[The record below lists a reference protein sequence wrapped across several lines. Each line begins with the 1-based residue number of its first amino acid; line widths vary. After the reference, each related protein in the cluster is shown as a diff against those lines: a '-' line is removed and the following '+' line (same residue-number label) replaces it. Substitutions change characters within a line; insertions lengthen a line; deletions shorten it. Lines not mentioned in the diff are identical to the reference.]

1 MTTDAHVKTAPV
13 VITGPGPFVI
23 ADTYVDAA
31 EIAAGVMS
39 GVDFTPLQNGVDFT
53 VNNVP
58 GPTGGTL
65 TLNSQVAAD
74 YEDAILHIWRAGA
87 VEQSWSGSGA
97 RESAIEAQLDWLTRA
112 VQNLQRDVTRTVR
125 FMQDVDPIGA
135 QPSHN
140 IGFDATGKL
149 IGRPDAVVSTDLA
162 ATYAAQ
168 AEAAAAT
175 MRKSLFFYRK
185 SNANYTSLVPAGGV
199 ENYVQHS
206 DVFAITPT
214 LPNSEI
220 IVISSTEAR
229 ITNLD
234 GDDDFRAYLEL
245 RYKDS
250 AGVWQS
256 NQAVDN
262 HSSAPLGV
270 INVDGNATVAGTR
283 VFSTMFP
290 AMSRLGAAQK
300 NASGNWEIAIFGSP
314 DPDVDSEIELHTAGT
329 GFTIIE
335 VEDGTS

>member
-13 VITGPGPFVI
+13 VITGTGPFVI

-39 GVDFTPLQNGVDFT
+39 GVNFTPLQNGVDFT
-53 VNNVP
+53 VNNAP

-74 YEDAILHIWRAGA
+74 YEDATLHIWRAGP
-87 VEQSWSGSGA
+87 VEQPWSGAGA
-97 RESAIEAQLDWLTRA
+97 REGAIEAQLDWLTRA
-112 VQNLQRDVTRTVR
+112 VQNLQRDAARTVR

-135 QPSHN
+135 EPSHN
-140 IGFDATGKL
+140 IGFDAAGKL

-185 SNANYTSLVPAGGV
+185 SNADYTSLVPAGGV

-206 DVFAITPT
+206 DAFTITPT
-214 LPNSEI
+214 LPTSEI
-220 IVISSTEAR
+220 IVISSTETR
-229 ITNLD
+229 ITNMD
-234 GDDDFRAYLEL
+234 GDDDFRAYVQI
-245 RYKDS
+245 RYKDN
-250 AGVWQS
+250 AGVWQT
-256 NQAVDN
+256 NEATDN
-262 HSSAPLGV
+262 HNSAPLGM
-270 INVDGNATVAGTR
+270 INVDGNDVMATTR
-283 VFSTMFP
+283 IFSTMFP
-290 AMSRLGAAQK
+290 AMARLGAAEK
-300 NASGNWEIAIFGSP
+300 NAAGDWEIAIFGSP
-314 DPDVDSEIELHTAGT
+314 LSDANSEIELHTSGT

-335 VEDGTS
+335 VEGGTS